1 MADVREVAKERSDG
15 PDGVV
20 SLAFRDDERQSCL
33 RQNDQLFWELQ
44 HRIVVGDQAVPGTG
58 ILVQRQQQL
67 PVGDFG

>member
-1 MADVREVAKERSDG
+1 VAKERSDG
-15 PDGVV
+15 SDGVV
-20 SLAFRDDERQSCL
+20 SLALGDDKRQSCL

-58 ILVQRQQQL
+58 ILVQPQKKL